1 MRLKGVDSQTR
12 KTHRPEERGAG
23 LNPFDIVQRQ
33 CEMCASFIDLDPNVL
48 EIIRV
53 PMQEVHVSI
62 PVRMDDG
69 SIKVFQGFRV
79 IHNNALGPAKG
90 GIRFHPDETIDTVRA
105 LAAWMTWKCSLVGLP
120 LGGGKGGVVCNPKEM
135 SRGELERLSR
145 GYIAKIAPFIGPD
158 KDIPAPDVY
167 TNPQIMAWMMD
178 EYSKI
183 VGKNQPGVI
192 TGKPL
197 LLGGSAGR
205 GDATARGGLYVLR
218 EAARVCGIN
227 LSGAAIA
234 VQGYGN
240 AGYNAAYLAHKLF
253 GSKIVAISDSKGAIL
268 NKEGLDPQQV
278 YEYKI
283 KTGSVA
289 NFPGSEAISLDELLE
304 LEVDV
309 LCLCALEN
317 VITQHNASK
326 INAAVL
332 AEFSNGPTTPEAD
345 EILYEKGIHVLP
357 DFLCNAGGV
366 TVSYFEMV
374 QNFNLFFW
382 DEEEVHSRLD
392 KIMTSAYYTVLETS
406 RKNKVNMRMA
416 AYIVSV
422 KRVAEAIK
430 LRGWA

>member
-1 MRLKGVDSQTR
+1 
-12 KTHRPEERGAG
+12 
-23 LNPFDIVQRQ
+23 
-33 CEMCASFIDLDPNVL
+33 
-48 EIIRV
+48 
-53 PMQEVHVSI
+53 
-62 PVRMDDG
+62 
-69 SIKVFQGFRV
+69 
-79 IHNNALGPAKG
+79 
-90 GIRFHPDETIDTVRA
+90 
-105 LAAWMTWKCSLVGLP
+105 
-120 LGGGKGGVVCNPKEM
+120 
-135 SRGELERLSR
+135 
-145 GYIAKIAPFIGPD
+145 
-158 KDIPAPDVY
+158 
-167 TNPQIMAWMMD
+167 
-178 EYSKI
+178 
-183 VGKNQPGVI
+183 
-192 TGKPL
+192 
-197 LLGGSAGR
+197 
-205 GDATARGGLYVLR
+205 
-218 EAARVCGIN
+218 
-227 LSGAAIA
+227 
-234 VQGYGN
+234 
-240 AGYNAAYLAHKLF
+240 
-253 GSKIVAISDSKGAIL
+253 
-268 NKEGLDPQQV
+268 V

-289 NFPGSEAISLDELLE
+289 NFPGSEAISHDELLG

-317 VITQHNASK
+317 VITQYNASN

-416 AYIVSV
+416 AYIVSL
-422 KRVAEAIK
+422 KRVTEAIK

>member
-1 MRLKGVDSQTR
+1 MRLRGDDSQTR
-12 KTHRPEERGAG
+12 ETLRPVEKDAG

-33 CEMCASFIDLDPNVL
+33 CDMCASLIDLDPNVL

-69 SIKVFQGFRV
+69 SIKVFKGFRV

-90 GIRFHPDETIDTVRA
+90 GVRFHPDETIDTVRA
-105 LAAWMTWKCSLVGLP
+105 LAAWMTWKCSLAGLP

-135 SRGELERLSR
+135 SRGELERLSK
-145 GYIAKIAPFIGPD
+145 GYISKIAPFIGPD

-183 VGKNQPGVI
+183 MGKNQPGVI

-227 LSGAAIA
+227 LRGAAIS

-240 AGYNAAYLAHKLF
+240 AGYYTAYLAHKLF

-289 NFPGSEAISLDELLE
+289 NFPGSEAISHDELLG

-317 VITQHNASK
+317 VITQYNASN

-416 AYIVSV
+416 AYIVSL
-422 KRVAEAIK
+422 KRVTEAIK